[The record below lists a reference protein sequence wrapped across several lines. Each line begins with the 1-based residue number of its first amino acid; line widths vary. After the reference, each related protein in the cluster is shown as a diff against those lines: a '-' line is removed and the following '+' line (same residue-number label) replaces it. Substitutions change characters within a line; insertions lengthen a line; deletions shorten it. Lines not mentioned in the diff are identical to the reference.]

1 MMKRYILKGMAVL
14 PLLAA
19 VSCNDWLREESP
31 MLNKVE
37 DYFTGSEAAL
47 QVVTAAYV
55 PLMWEYNNTYYSE
68 FFIGDVVS
76 DDALKGGQ
84 NTSDMADAY
93 DLENFKAIANNGL
106 LLEYYRA
113 QYQGIA
119 RANLAIEQI
128 SAMETGIDD
137 TFTEEYK
144 ARLIGEAKFLRAFY
158 YFRLV
163 RMFGGVPEVTSPVYS
178 SDDWI
183 QPRAT
188 VDDIYTLITDDL
200 KDAEA
205 ALPKKSEY
213 DSSDMG
219 RATQGAAQAMLLK
232 AYLYWG
238 NYKENEGQ
246 DGSQYYTDA
255 QTWGRTF
262 MTDQASEYSLCA
274 DYADNFTLAGENG
287 PESVFEI
294 QYMKEETT
302 DYGEGNGFQRG
313 TFATIL
319 MRSRSSAFV
328 NVGWG
333 FNRPTQNL
341 YDEYEDGDP
350 RRDLTILEP
359 TDDEIGNPEQENYLG
374 CRYVTL
380 KRTMFDSESRTYPDA
395 IDNDMRSPIN
405 NVVIRLADVY
415 LMYAEA
421 CVECSD
427 PGTAKTYLEY
437 VRARARAM
445 GTDAGI
451 LPAFPDYSVPDY
463 ENGYALRQL
472 TDRDEDLELAIRHER
487 RVELAMEGHRWFDLC
502 RWGIAGEVM
511 AAYKAEESE
520 TVRAEMADFVT
531 GKHELFPIPDEE
543 VRLGGLTQNPGW

>member
-1 MMKRYILKGMAVL
+1 MKRYILKTAAVL
-14 PLLAA
+14 AIMGSA
-19 VSCNDWLREESP
+19 SCSGWLGEESP

-47 QVVTAAYV
+47 QTVTAAYV
-55 PLMWEYNNTYYSE
+55 PMMWEYNNTYYSE

-106 LLEYYRA
+106 ILEYYRA

-128 SAMETGIDD
+128 SAMEVGIDE
-137 TFTEEYK
+137 TFTQEYK
-144 ARLIGEAKFLRAFY
+144 DRLIAEAEFLRAFY

-163 RMFGGVPEVTSPVYS
+163 RMFGGVPEVTEPVYS

-183 QPRAT
+183 KPRAT
-188 VDDIYTLITDDL
+188 VDEIYTLITDDL
-200 KDAEA
+200 ESAQSK
-205 ALPKKSEY
+205 LPKKSAY
-213 DSSDMG
+213 AIGDLG
-219 RATQGAAQAMLLK
+219 RATSGAAQAMLLK

-238 NYKENEGQ
+238 NYKENNGLQ
-246 DGSQYYTDA
+246 GDADTYYEA
-255 QTWGRTF
+255 AATWGRTF
-262 MTDQASEYSLCA
+262 LSEQAGEYSLCPN
-274 DYADNFTLAGENG
+274 YADNFTLDGENG

-341 YDEYEDGDP
+341 YDEYEEGDP
-350 RRDLTILEP
+350 RRDETILAPE
-359 TDDEIGNPEQENYLG
+359 DDEISNPEQENYLG
-374 CRYVTL
+374 CKYVTL
-380 KRTMFDSESRTYPDA
+380 KRTMFDYTSRAYPEA

-405 NVVIRLADVY
+405 NIVIRLADVY

-421 CVECSD
+421 CLDCD
-427 PGTAKTYLEY
+427 DMNTAKEYLEK
-437 VRARARAM
+437 VRARAR
-445 GTDAGI
+445 GSEDI
-451 LPAFPDYSVPDY
+451 LPEFPDYQVPDY
-463 ENGYALRQL
+463 TNGYALHQL
-472 TDRDEDLELAIRHER
+472 TDSEDDLWMAIRHER
-487 RVELAMEGHRWFDLC
+487 RVELAMESHRWFDLC
-502 RWGIAGEVM
+502 RWGIAKDVM
-511 AAYKAEESE
+511 DAYKANESE
-520 TVRAEMADFVT
+520 QVRAQMGDFIT

-543 VRLGGLTQNPGW
+543 IRLGHLEQNPGY

>member
-1 MMKRYILKGMAVL
+1 MKRYILKGAAL
-14 PLLAA
+14 LSLLAA

-37 DYFTGSEAAL
+37 DYFTSSEAAL
-47 QVVTAAYV
+47 EVVTAAYV

-106 LLEYYRA
+106 ILEYYRA

-119 RANLAIEQI
+119 RANLAIEQV
-128 SAMETGIDD
+128 STMEAGTDEA
-137 TFTEEYK
+137 FTEDYRS
-144 ARLIGEAKFLRAFY
+144 RLVAEAKFLRAFY

-163 RMFGGVPEVTSPVYS
+163 RMFGGVPEVTEPVYS
-178 SDDWI
+178 SEEWI
-183 QPRAT
+183 RPRAS

-200 KDAEA
+200 KEA
-205 ALPKKSEY
+205 ASVLPNKSGY
-213 DSSDMG
+213 DATEMG
-219 RATQGAAQAMLLK
+219 RATKGAAQAMLLK
-232 AYLYWG
+232 TYLYWG
-238 NYKENEGQ
+238 NYKENNGQ
-246 DGSQYYTDA
+246 DASSCYSDA
-255 QTWGRTF
+255 RTWGSTF
-262 MTDQASEYSLCA
+262 MTEQAAEYTLCA

-287 PESVFEI
+287 QESVFEI
-294 QYMKEETT
+294 QYMKEQTT

-341 YDEYEDGDP
+341 YDEYESGDP
-350 RRDLTILEP
+350 RRDLTILVP
-359 TDDEIGNPEQENYLG
+359 TDDEIGNPAQENYLG
-374 CRYVTL
+374 CSYVTL
-380 KRTMFDSESRTYPDA
+380 KRTLFDPVTRTYPDP

-421 CVECSD
+421 CLECSD
-427 PGTAKTYLEY
+427 PATAKTYLEY
-437 VRARARAM
+437 VRARSRAM
-445 GTDAGI
+445 ATSSEDV
-451 LPAFPDYSVPDY
+451 LPAFPDYSIPDY
-463 ENGYALRQL
+463 ANGYASRQL
-472 TDRDEDLELAIRHER
+472 TDTDADLELAIRHER

-502 RWGIAGEVM
+502 RWGIAADVM
-511 AAYKAEESE
+511 AAYKAAESDE
-520 TVRAEMADFVT
+520 VRAEMADFVT

-543 VRLGGLTQNPGW
+543 VRIGQLQQNPGY

>member
-1 MMKRYILKGMAVL
+1 MNRNIFGTVL
-14 PLLAA
+14 ALLCVPFA
-19 VSCNDWLREESP
+19 VSCSGWLGEDSP

-37 DYFTGSEAAL
+37 DYFTGADAAE

-55 PLMWEYNNTYYSE
+55 PLMWEYSNTYYSE

-84 NTSDMADAY
+84 NISDMADAY

-128 SAMETGIDD
+128 SAMEPGIDER
-137 TFTEEYK
+137 FTVEFK
-144 ARLIGEAKFLRAFY
+144 ARLLAEARFLRAFY

-163 RMFGGVPEVTSPVYS
+163 RMFGGVPKIETPIYS
-178 SDDWI
+178 SEDWI

-188 VDDIYTLITDDL
+188 ADEIYTLIT
-200 KDAEA
+200 
-205 ALPKKSEY
+205 
-213 DSSDMG
+213 
-219 RATQGAAQAMLLK
+219 

-238 NYKENEGQ
+238 NSKENSGQ
-246 DGSQYYTDA
+246 DASSCYTEA

-262 MTDQASEYSLCA
+262 MQEQASEYSLCT

-350 RRDLTILEP
+350 RRDATILTP
-359 TDDEIGNPEQENYLG
+359 ADDEIGNAEQENYLG
-374 CRYVTL
+374 CRYVSI
-380 KRTMFDSESRTYPDA
+380 KRTMFDQSTRTYPEA
-395 IDNDMRSPIN
+395 IDNDMRSPMN

-421 CVECSD
+421 SLECGD

-437 VRARARAM
+437 VRARAR
-445 GTDAGI
+445 GTEDI
-451 LPAFPDYSVPDY
+451 LPAFPDYSIPDY
-463 ENGYALRQL
+463 TAGYAEHQL
-472 TDRDEDLELAIRHER
+472 QDTDTDLEMAIRHER
-487 RVELAMEGHRWFDLC
+487 RVELAMESHRWFDLC
-502 RWGIAGEVM
+502 RWGIAGDVM
-511 AAYKAEESE
+511 AAYKAQESDE
-520 TVRAEMADFVT
+520 VRAHMSDFRT

-543 VRLGGLTQNPGW
+543 VRLGGLEQNPGY

>member
-1 MMKRYILKGMAVL
+1 MNRNIFGTVL
-14 PLLAA
+14 ALLCVPFA
-19 VSCNDWLREESP
+19 VSCSGWLGEDSP

-37 DYFTGSEAAL
+37 DYFTGADAAE

-55 PLMWEYNNTYYSE
+55 PLMWEYSNTYYSE

-84 NTSDMADAY
+84 NISDMADAY

-128 SAMETGIDD
+128 SAMEPGIDER
-137 TFTEEYK
+137 FTGEFK
-144 ARLIGEAKFLRAFY
+144 ARLLAEARFLRAFY

-163 RMFGGVPEVTSPVYS
+163 RMFGGVPKIETPIYS
-178 SDDWI
+178 SEDWI

-188 VDDIYTLITDDL
+188 ADEIYTLITDDL
-200 KDAEA
+200 KEA
-205 ALPKKSEY
+205 AAYLPAKSGY
-213 DSSDMG
+213 DASDMG
-219 RATQGAAQAMLLK
+219 RATSGAAQAMLLK

-238 NYKENEGQ
+238 NSKENSGQ
-246 DGSQYYTDA
+246 DASSCYTEA

-262 MTDQASEYSLCA
+262 MQEQASEYSLCT

-287 PESVFEI
+287 SESVFEI

-341 YDEYEDGDP
+341 YDEYEDRDP
-350 RRDLTILEP
+350 RRDATILTP
-359 TDDEIGNPEQENYLG
+359 ADDEIGNAEQENYLG
-374 CRYVTL
+374 CRYVSI
-380 KRTMFDSESRTYPDA
+380 KRTMFDQSTRTYPEA
-395 IDNDMRSPIN
+395 IDNDMRSPMN

-421 CVECSD
+421 SLECGD

-437 VRARARAM
+437 VRARAR
-445 GTDAGI
+445 GTEDI
-451 LPAFPDYSVPDY
+451 LPAFPDYSIPDY
-463 ENGYALRQL
+463 TAGYAEHQL
-472 TDRDEDLELAIRHER
+472 QDTDTDLEMAIRHER
-487 RVELAMEGHRWFDLC
+487 RVELAMESHRWFDLC
-502 RWGIAGEVM
+502 RWGIAGDVM
-511 AAYKAEESE
+511 AAYKAQESDE
-520 TVRAEMADFVT
+520 VRAHMSDFRT

-543 VRLGGLTQNPGW
+543 VRLGGLEQNPGY

>member
-1 MMKRYILKGMAVL
+1 MKKYILNASAVL
-14 PLLAA
+14 AIVTA
-19 VSCNDWLREESP
+19 SSCSGWLGEESP
-31 MLNKVE
+31 MLNKVG

-47 QVVTAAYV
+47 QTVTAAYV
-55 PLMWEYNNTYYSE
+55 PMMWEYNNTYYSE
-68 FFIGDVVS
+68 FFIGDIVS

-84 NTSDMADAY
+84 NISDMSDAY
-93 DLENFKAIANNGL
+93 DLENFKAISNNGL

-113 QYQGIA
+113 QYQGIG

-128 SAMETGIDD
+128 SKMEIGIDEA
-137 TFTEEYK
+137 FTEEFRD
-144 ARLIGEAKFLRAFY
+144 RLIGEAEFLRAFY

-163 RMFGGVPEVTSPVYS
+163 RMFGGVPKITVPVYS

-188 VDDIYTLITDDL
+188 ADEIYTLITDDL
-200 KDAEA
+200 EDAQKK
-205 ALPKKSEY
+205 LPKKSGYAPE
-213 DSSDMG
+213 DLG
-219 RATQGAAQAMLLK
+219 RATSGAAQAMLMK
-232 AYLYWG
+232 AWLYWG
-238 NYKENEGQ
+238 NHKENHGE
-246 DGSQYYTDA
+246 DASECYASA

-262 MTDQASEYSLCA
+262 MSEQASEYSLCPE
-274 DYADNFTLAGENG
+274 YADNFTLEGENG

-313 TFATIL
+313 TFATVL

-350 RRDLTILEP
+350 RRDATILNP
-359 TDDEIGNPEQENYLG
+359 ADDEIGNAEQENYLG
-374 CRYVTL
+374 CRYVTV
-380 KRTMFDSESRTYPDA
+380 KRTMFDPVSRTYPEA

-405 NVVIRLADVY
+405 NIVIRLADVY

-421 CVECSD
+421 CLED
-427 PGTAKTYLEY
+427 GDLYTAKEYLEK
-437 VRARARAM
+437 VRSRAR
-445 GTDAGI
+445 GTEQDI
-451 LPAFPDYSVPDY
+451 LPEFPGYSVPDY
-463 ENGYALRQL
+463 RNGYALRQL
-472 TDRDEDLELAIRHER
+472 TDSEEDLEMAIRHER
-487 RVELAMEGHRWFDLC
+487 RVELAMESHRWFDLC
-502 RWGIAGEVM
+502 RWGIAKEVM
-511 AAYKAEESE
+511 DAYKADESDA
-520 TVRAEMADFVT
+520 VRAEMSDFIE

-543 VRLGGLTQNPGW
+543 VRLGHLEQNPGY